1 MHNKCMI
8 GMMFQEGLPVRIEGR
23 RPQKLRRKARSISQS
38 WMKVIHWEER
48 VIKRKVNR
56 NGILKGFNRA

>member
-1 MHNKCMI
+1 
-8 GMMFQEGLPVRIEGR
+8 MMFKEGSTVRTEEGR
-23 RPQKLRRKARSISQS
+23 RPQKLRRKTRRISQD

-56 NGILKGFNRA
+56 NIILKGFYRA